1 MTILNVSEE
10 AQAHIISMLDR
21 AGMPAVE
28 LKLEPQGCNGYKY
41 TWNPVSS
48 ASGDHLI
55 NLKDNHCIIVSK
67 QVLPYVIDSE
77 VKLEQSSLMGTRLV
91 LVNPHEAGA
100 CGCGESVN
108 FKQ

>member
-1 MTILNVSEE
+1 MTILDISEE
-10 AQAHIISMLDR
+10 AKAHIISMLER

-41 TWNPVSS
+41 IWNPVSS
-48 ASGDHLI
+48 ASGD
-55 NLKDNHCIIVSK
+55 NLVNLQDSYYVIISK
-67 QVLPYVIDSE
+67 QVLPFVIDSQ
-77 VKLEQSSLMGTRLV
+77 VKLEKSSLMGTRLV

>member
-1 MTILNVSEE
+1 MNILNVSPE
-10 AQAHIISMLDR
+10 AQAHITSMLDR

-28 LKLEPQGCNGYKY
+28 LGLEPQGCNGYKY
-41 TWNPVSS
+41 TWNPVN
-48 ASGDHLI
+48 AAVGDHLV
-55 NLKDNHCIIVSK
+55 NLNNSYYIIVSK
-67 QVLPYVIDSE
+67 KVLPYVIDSE
-77 VKLEQSSLMGTRLV
+77 VKLEKSSLLGHRLI